1 MKELLYIFLGG
12 GLGSVLRFLV
22 SKVLNTASFQLPLG
36 TLAVNVIGSLLIG
49 IILGI
54 SLKDSIFSNA
64 QLLFLTVGFCGGFTT
79 FSAFA
84 LENLSLLK
92 NGYYLSFALYTF
104 ASIVLGILA
113 VLFGFWLAKTFH
125 FS

>member
-1 MKELLYIFLGG
+1 MKELFYIFLGG

-64 QLLFLTVGFCGGFTT
+64 QVLFLTVGLCGGFTT

-84 LENLSLLK
+84 LENLTFLK
-92 NGYYLSFALYTF
+92 NGDYLSFVLYTL
-104 ASIVLGILA
+104 ASIILGILA
-113 VLFGFWLAKTFH
+113 VFFGFWIAKTIH